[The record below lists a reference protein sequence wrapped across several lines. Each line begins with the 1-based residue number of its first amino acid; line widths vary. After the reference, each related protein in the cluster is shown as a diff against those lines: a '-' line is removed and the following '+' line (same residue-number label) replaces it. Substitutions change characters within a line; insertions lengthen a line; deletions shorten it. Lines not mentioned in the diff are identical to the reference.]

1 MARGISGSRS
11 GELYSYTVA
20 LILVSVVLLGLALV
34 RRSETLRRVAMVG
47 VALTVAKVFLVDM
60 AGLVRVAS
68 FLGLGL
74 SLVGLAWLNRRIAE
88 HMGRDPA

>member
-1 MARGISGSRS
+1 
-11 GELYSYTVA
+11 
-20 LILVSVVLLGLALV
+20 VLLGLALV

-60 AGLVRVAS
+60 AGLAGLVRVAS

-74 SLVGLAWLNRRIAE
+74 SLAGLAWLNRRIAE

>member
-1 MARGISGSRS
+1 VSD

-20 LILVSVVLLGLALV
+20 LILISVVLLGLALV
-34 RRSETLRRVAMVG
+34 RRSETLRRVAMAG

-60 AGLVRVAS
+60 SGLSGLVRVAS

-74 SLVGLAWLNRRIAE
+74 SLAGLAWLNRRIAE